1 MSYSYINPSQGI
13 LEMTLEALGG
23 FAPVPTH
30 QMALPEIPTITC
42 DLDPEWKEFE
52 WKLGEFKRKFYKAKR
67 DLGLKTNELDEF
79 QKSSTIAKLI
89 LDNVPSE
96 DLKTR
101 VASVIDNY
109 ESESGIA
116 ALTQQ
121 CGEMK
126 GRMQAMKAVLHD
138 TEAERY
144 ERFTCFICQE
154 RLIDVFIDPCGHVVC
169 ANCWSQTRDKHK
181 CPGCRAAVNNAKKI
195 FTI

>member
-13 LEMTLEALGG
+13 LEMALETLGG
-23 FAPVPTH
+23 FAAAPAHLT
-30 QMALPEIPTITC
+30 LPEIPTIEC
-42 DLDPEWKEFE
+42 ELEPEWNEFE
-52 WKLGEFKRKFYKAKR
+52 VKLGEFKRKFYKAKR
-67 DLGLKTNELDEF
+67 DLGIKTNELGDL

-89 LDNVPSE
+89 VDNVPSE

-109 ESESGIA
+109 ESEVGIA
-116 ALTQQ
+116 TLTQQ
-121 CGEMK
+121 CGKFK
-126 GRMQAMKAVLHD
+126 GQVQAMKKVLQD

-154 RLIDVFIDPCGHVVC
+154 RLIDLFIDPCGHVVC
-169 ANCWSQTRDKHK
+169 AQCWTQTRDKYK
-181 CPGCRAAVNNAKKI
+181 CPGCRAAINNVKKI

>member
-23 FAPVPTH
+23 FAPAPAHLT
-30 QMALPEIPTITC
+30 LPEIPTIEC
-42 DLDPEWKEFE
+42 ELEPEWQEFE
-52 WKLGEFKRKFYKAKR
+52 GKLGEFKRKFYKAKR
-67 DLGLKTNELDEF
+67 DLGIKTNELDDL

-96 DLKTR
+96 DLKAR
-101 VASVIDNY
+101 VASVIDSY
-109 ESESGIA
+109 ESEVGIA
-116 ALTQQ
+116 TLTQQ
-121 CGEMK
+121 CGEFK
-126 GRMQAMKAVLHD
+126 GQVQAMKKILQD

-154 RLIDVFIDPCGHVVC
+154 RLIDLFIDPCGHVVC
-169 ANCWSQTRDKHK
+169 TNCWTQTRDKRK